1 MTQSPT
7 AQRRTRCDVVI
18 VGAGPAG
25 LSLALSL
32 RGIGLDVRL
41 VERQSRDGLANPV
54 YDGREI
60 ALSLRSVE
68 ILKKLGAWRHIAPE
82 NVAPLRAAKVI
93 NGQWDSALHFDAR
106 AVGEDKLGF
115 FVANSDIRRALYA
128 EQAAEGEAMLIAG
141 AAVVGLHAGQGGSSV
156 TLTDGRRIEAQLIVA
171 ADTRFSTV
179 RGMAGITASKHDFG
193 QTMIVTKVRFEH
205 PHDHVAWECFL
216 PGGSLAI
223 LPLND
228 RKASLVQ
235 TFAPEDAASH
245 ISLDIESYLGAA
257 CERLAHRFGR
267 LTSLS
272 QRFSYPLVGVYAHAF
287 ARPGFA
293 LIGDAA
299 VGMHPITAHGFNLG
313 VQGQSILA
321 EQIRR
326 AVALGRGPADPNA
339 LAAYE
344 REHRQLSGHLYRST
358 LAIAELSARDSLP
371 ARLARRALLD
381 AGRLLP
387 PARKRVIRSLTQPLP
402 AH

>member
-1 MTQSPT
+1 MTQS
-7 AQRRTRCDVVI
+7 ADASGRTHCDIVI

-32 RGIGLDVRL
+32 RGSGLDVRL
-41 VERQSRDGLANPV
+41 VERQSEDRLADPA

-68 ILKKLGAWRHIAPE
+68 ILKKLGAWRYIAPE

-93 NGQWDSALHFDAR
+93 NGEWDSALHFDAK

-128 EQAAEGEAMLIAG
+128 EQAAEGEAALITG
-141 AAVVGLHAGQGGSSV
+141 AEVVGLRARQGGGSV
-156 TLTDGRRIEAQLIVA
+156 TLADGRRMEAKLIVA
-171 ADTRFSTV
+171 ADTRFSQA

-193 QTMIVTKVRFEH
+193 QTMIVTKVRFQH

-223 LPLND
+223 LPLNN
-228 RKASLVQ
+228 RAASLVQ
-235 TFAPEDAASH
+235 TFAPQDAAH
-245 ISLDIESYLGAA
+245 HMSLDIESYLKAA
-257 CERLAHRFGR
+257 SDRLEHRFGQI
-267 LTSLS
+267 TSLS
-272 QRFSYPLVGVYAHAF
+272 KRFSYPLVGVYANSF

-293 LIGDAA
+293 LAGDAA

-321 EQIRR
+321 DQIRR
-326 AVALGRGPADPNA
+326 AVERGRGPADPNA

-344 REHRQLSGHLYRST
+344 REHRQLSGKLYRST

-371 ARLARRALLD
+371 AKLARRALLD

-387 PARKRVIRSLTQPLP
+387 PARARIVKSLTQPL
-402 AH
+402 ATQ